1 MRLKSP
7 VAGRTPGAIA
17 LVGVALFVAACG
29 SSNSSN
35 SNNEKSA
42 SSGSATQSSSSS
54 SSGTAKALKLMTASG
69 SAGTYLTD
77 GSGRALYLWVA
88 DGKGSSSCMGA
99 CAQAWPPL
107 LDRSK
112 PSVTGNAKASDLS
125 LAKRPGGQEQVT
137 YKGHPLYYYIG
148 DTSAGKTTGQGSDG
162 FGAKWWLVA
171 PTGAAI
177 TKLSGGSSSSSSY

>member
-7 VAGRTPGAIA
+7 LPHRAPGAIA

-29 SSNSSN
+29 SSSSSN
-35 SNNEKSA
+35 SNSEKSA
-42 SSGSATQSSSSS
+42 STGSATQSSSA
-54 SSGTAKALKLMTASG
+54 SSGLAKAVKLMTANG
-69 SAGTYLTD
+69 AGGTYLTN

-88 DGKGSSSCMGA
+88 DKHDSSTCMGG

-107 LDRSK
+107 LAKAK
-112 PSVTGNAKASDLS
+112 PSVVGSVKSADLS
-125 LAKRPGGQEQVT
+125 LTKRPDGTMQVA
-137 YKGHPLYYYIG
+137 YKGHPLYYYLG

-171 PTGAAI
+171 PSGAAI
-177 TKLSGGSSSSSSY
+177 TKATGGSSSSSTY